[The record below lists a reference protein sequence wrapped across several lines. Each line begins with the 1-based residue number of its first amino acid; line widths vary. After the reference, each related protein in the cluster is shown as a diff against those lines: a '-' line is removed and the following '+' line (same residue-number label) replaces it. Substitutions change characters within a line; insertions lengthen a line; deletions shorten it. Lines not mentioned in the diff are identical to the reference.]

1 MSKSHVGEQATLDFL
16 LTAKDVAT
24 LVNGGVRP
32 TAWFVALFSDDPG
45 DDGSGTEIN
54 GVDTEYLRKPVFF
67 SVSTLEGTPLHY
79 QATNS
84 GTLADGDGN
93 PVLFPPAATGAVY
106 TVTHFAITDSVT
118 IGGGN
123 ILYSG
128 ALCVPKDVTET
139 VQVRFDAGDII
150 ITED

>member
-16 LTAKDVAT
+16 LTTKDVAT

-32 TAWFVALFSDDPG
+32 TAWYIALYLNDPG
-45 DDGSGTEIN
+45 DDASGTEID
-54 GVDTEYLRKPVFF
+54 GVDTEYLRQQVFF

-79 QATNS
+79 QCTNS
-84 GTLADGDGN
+84 GILSDGDGD
-93 PVLFPPAATGAVY
+93 PVVFPPAATAASY
-106 TVTHFAITDSVT
+106 TVTHFAITDSQT
-118 IGGGN
+118 IGSGN

-139 VQVRFDAGDII
+139 IQVRFDTGDII